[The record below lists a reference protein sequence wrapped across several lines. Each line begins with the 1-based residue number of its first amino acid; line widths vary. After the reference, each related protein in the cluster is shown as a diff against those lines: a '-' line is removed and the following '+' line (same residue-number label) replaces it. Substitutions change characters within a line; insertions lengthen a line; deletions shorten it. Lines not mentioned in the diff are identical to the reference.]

1 MYGCH
6 SQHPHPLINPLPSPA
21 TAHPS
26 PLTPPPPTPQM
37 LLSGGADRTVRLW
50 DLGQHRCVGTYV
62 MHAESVW
69 GMHADEHLSEVI
81 SWDRGG
87 CVFRTEVASGDHA
100 LLVRER
106 GAVHALAVQVRGRG
120 VWGVSSGGGGCVCL
134 WVCLGMGVWKAK
146 ALDFPIPLPPLPIVH
161 PNCAPPHSLPNAVP
175 LPLPR
180 LRAEP
185 LDVVSRIRHT

>member
-1 MYGCH
+1 MYY
-6 SQHPHPLINPLPSPA
+6 SALIQLVPQKAIYYVAISTLVAIYAVFAVALYPIHTSIHLYGVGEALRAALPAGLHGLA
-21 TAHPS
+21 T
-26 PLTPPPPTPQM
+26 
-37 LLSGGADRTVRLW
+37 V
-50 DLGQHRCVGTYV
+50 
-62 MHAESVW
+62 
-69 GMHADEHLSEVI
+69 
-81 SWDRGG
+81 
-87 CVFRTEVASGDHA
+87 
-100 LLVRER
+100 
-106 GAVHALAVQVRGRG
+106 VQVRGRG